1 MPITIRVNA
10 PRKRVRKGDL
20 VKATLVD
27 PPRPAGKSSDLN
39 IARLP
44 EEVSFKTQA
53 YAALKQAITD
63 LDIYQS
69 SGPVML
75 DERELSERLGVS
87 RTPVREAVAVLQQE
101 GFLKVVPRRG
111 IMVVRRTKREI
122 IEMIQAWAALE
133 SMAARLITLHA
144 SDKGI
149 ATLRRLFQS
158 FGRGHEV
165 LDHLDEYSS
174 ANIAFHQG
182 LIRLSGSETLAS
194 MTDNLT
200 LHLRAIRHRT
210 IFEMNRAERSFEDHM
225 HIIDALEERD
235 TERAERLARDHTLT
249 LADHVEKHVDLD

>member
-1 MPITIRVNA
+1 MPIKTRDV
-10 PRKRVRKGDL
+10 PRRKGL
-20 VKATLVD
+20 RVD
-27 PPRPAGKSSDLN
+27 APLNTAESDRQPPREESELV

-44 EEVSFKTQA
+44 EEVSFKTRA
-53 YAALKQAITD
+53 YAALKQAIINM
-63 LDIYQS
+63 DIYREPE
-69 SGPVML
+69 PVML

-87 RTPVREAVAVLQQE
+87 RTPIREAVAMLEQE
-101 GFLKVVPRRG
+101 GFLKVLPRRG
-111 IMVVRRTKREI
+111 IMVVRRMKREI

-149 ATLRRLFQS
+149 ATLRPLFQR
-158 FGRGHEV
+158 FGKGHEV

-182 LIRLSGSETLAS
+182 LIRLSGSGTLAS

-210 IFEMNRAERSFEDHM
+210 IFEMNRAQRSFEDHM
-225 HIIDALEERD
+225 HIIDALEARD